1 MKPDIL
7 PQLHEIWHL
16 TGRQHRPDVCAF
28 GKQDYSIT
36 TGWRTPWENPESVD
50 ADVSNGSIAMLSS
63 VRQEV
68 FLHAPPRLESVFQQL
83 LKIWEPREP
92 RRDPQEIDG
101 DPRNCLGAP
110 GTTLAYCR
118 VKYSTFLIS
127 HSASLHL
134 RQNYAD
140 WYIRESHTEGYWG
153 ITCLKPA
160 AVIGYPWLDF
170 LIAAPS
176 MCFFC
181 HFCLLHSTRF
191 TPPPHTTT
199 PPHHHHHQGGWHA
212 WLIKAGSCIKTDI
225 MKCIFV
231 PSGGE
236 QTSKNFIV
244 PLHCELM
251 KRGWESA
258 TWYAVKHKVCPPP
271 KRVKRRERRWVW
283 DKGTDWTCKY
293 NTFDLRC

>member
-1 MKPDIL
+1 
-7 PQLHEIWHL
+7 
-16 TGRQHRPDVCAF
+16 
-28 GKQDYSIT
+28 
-36 TGWRTPWENPESVD
+36 
-50 ADVSNGSIAMLSS
+50 MLSS

-68 FLHAPPRLESVFQQL
+68 FLHAPPCLEFVFQQL

-170 LIAAPS
+170 LIAAPFL
-176 MCFFC
+176 CFFKFLSSAFNALYPP
-181 HFCLLHSTRF
+181 HPPPPPPPPGRLACLLNKSWELYQNRYYEVYLRTIWGGANLQKLYCSSSLRADEKRMRICYLICSE
-191 TPPPHTTT
+191 TQSLPPPRESNEEKAVGSGTKGRTGHVSTTL
-199 PPHHHHHQGGWHA
+199 
-212 WLIKAGSCIKTDI
+212 LIYG
-225 MKCIFV
+225 V
-231 PSGGE
+231 NVGHRGE
-236 QTSKNFIV
+236 LVYTKQLS
-244 PLHCELM
+244 H
-251 KRGWESA
+251 
-258 TWYAVKHKVCPPP
+258 
-271 KRVKRRERRWVW
+271 
-283 DKGTDWTCKY
+283 
-293 NTFDLRC
+293 